1 MSGTAPTTDR
11 LAALVFCWAVDLA
24 VPAADLAVPATPA
37 AEDAASEE
45 APAAAERAGLSAFDR
60 SHAALFGSSVTP
72 LLVTRDRRCPN
83 PVFPMITPRIITPP
97 R

>member
-1 MSGTAPTTDR
+1 
-11 LAALVFCWAVDLA
+11 
-24 VPAADLAVPATPA
+24 
-37 AEDAASEE
+37 
-45 APAAAERAGLSAFDR
+45 LSAFDR
-60 SHAALFGSSVTP
+60 SQAALFGSSVTP